1 MKVVATYNIKGG
13 VGKTATAV
21 NLAYEAT
28 RAGNRVLLW
37 DLDPQCA
44 ATFFFR
50 IKPTV
55 KGGAKRLIESNG
67 SLAAHIRATD
77 HLGLDLVPADFS
89 MRNLDLH
96 LDTRKRPTRR
106 ITTLLEPL
114 ADQYDIAILDC
125 PPGIT
130 LTSESVFAAC
140 DALLVPTVPTTLSM
154 RTLDQLI
161 SFLADADRP
170 LVLPFVSMIDRRKK
184 LHRDFLAELFER
196 VPAHLSTV
204 IASTSV
210 IERMGIE
217 RAPVAVFA
225 PRSQS
230 ALAYRELWADVARRL
245 WA

>member
-106 ITTLLEPL
+106 ITTLLE
-114 ADQYDIAILDC
+114 C

-184 LHRDFLAELFER
+184 LQRDFRAEIFER
-196 VPAHLSTV
+196 VPAHLPTV

>member
-1 MKVVATYNIKGG
+1 MKIVAAYNIKGG

-77 HLGLDLVPADFS
+77 HLGLDLVPADLS

-96 LDTRKRPTRR
+96 LDTRKHPTRR

-114 ADQYDIAILDC
+114 VDQYDIAILDC

-140 DALLVPTVPTTLSM
+140 DALLVPTIPTTLSM

-184 LHRDFLAELFER
+184 LQRDFLAELFER

-230 ALAYRELWADVARRL
+230 ALAYRELWAEVARRL